1 MAVTRRWQRV
11 KAGGVRQ
18 SETGEKK
25 DDPDESRQVPGFKS
39 DDGAPPPVEGIPP
52 EQMSNFRLLVR
63 MFEFVGPV
71 KYLAILACA
80 LVALGTFV
88 DISAVNLTR
97 IVINNVSTVVGASVK
112 PSAMGRTGRE
122 VAASGSLQP
131 SVPAATGGDSL
142 IREIQTHFLHGPLR
156 TTINL
161 IGLLALF
168 VAASTLVTFFRWLVN
183 SKLSMDMVFAMRAS
197 MYDQLQRVGFSF
209 HDSHSSG
216 TLINR
221 SLSDLHNIRQFVNMA
236 LVQITEI
243 VLYIVGYNI
252 LLASISP
259 TVGLVALLPLPF
271 WFAYLRYFSKKAQPI
286 QKQIM
291 TSGDELTMVLSENV
305 AGAQVVKAFATE
317 KTEIGKYDK
326 TADRFFERVLKNVG
340 LFSNFV
346 PIVRSIATASSL
358 SLFLVGSL
366 LCVSGSLKV
375 GDLIVFGVA
384 MGNILGRL
392 QQLNQISNQYQTS
405 IVSARRFYEVMLAQP
420 SVKEMPSAA
429 ALPRGSGEVEFAGV
443 GFTYG
448 GAVKPVLENISFRA
462 AGGSVVALVGPTGAG
477 KSTMMQLLA
486 RFYDPDQGVISIDG
500 ADIKTVS
507 LSSLRKS
514 ICFVFQETF
523 LFSDTVANNIRYGD
537 PSATDG
543 AVEAAARIAQAHD
556 FIMELPQGYETL
568 LGERGT
574 TLSGG
579 QRQRLAIARALMADP
594 RILVL
599 DEALAAI
606 DPETEHRI
614 RRGLELVLTNRTVFV
629 IAHRLST
636 VRAANLILVLEHGR
650 VSQMGTHAQL
660 MGQPGHYREV
670 AVLQLSGD
678 EPTAESAPDRT
689 TLPEAAV

>member
-1 MAVTRRWQRV
+1 MAVIRRRQQA
-11 KAGGVRQ
+11 KAGCAEQG
-18 SETGEKK
+18 STGEQQE
-25 DDPDESRQVPGFKS
+25 DPDESRQNPGSKP
-39 DDGAPPPVEGIPP
+39 DEVTPVPVEGIPP

-71 KYLAILACA
+71 KYLAILACS
-80 LVALGTFV
+80 LVALATFV
-88 DISAVNLTR
+88 DISTVNLTR
-97 IVINNVSTVVGASVK
+97 IVINNVSTVVGATVK
-112 PSAMGRTGRE
+112 PPTLTSTAPVFVVQSPHKT
-122 VAASGSLQP
+122 AAST
-131 SVPAATGGDSL
+131 VIGGESF
-142 IREIQTHFLHGPLR
+142 IAEVRAHFFHGPLR
-156 TTINL
+156 TTISL

-168 VAASTLVTFFRWLVN
+168 VAASTVVTFFRWFVN
-183 SKLSMDMVFAMRAS
+183 SKLSMDMVFSMRAS

-209 HDSHSSG
+209 HDRHSSG

-259 TVGLVALLPLPF
+259 MVGLVALLPIPF
-271 WFAYLRYFSKKAQPI
+271 WIIYLRYFSNKVQPI
-286 QKQIM
+286 QQQIM
-291 TSGDELTMVLSENV
+291 ASGDELTMVLSENV

-326 TADRFFERVLKNVG
+326 TADRFFDRVLKNVG

-366 LCVSGSLKV
+366 LCVSGRLKV

-420 SVKEMPSAA
+420 SVKELPDAPV
-429 ALPRGSGEVEFAGV
+429 LPRGSGQIEFSGV
-443 GFTYG
+443 SFTYG
-448 GAVKPVLENISFRA
+448 GAAKPVLENVSFRA

-477 KSTMMQLLA
+477 KSTLMQLLA
-486 RFYDPDQGVISIDG
+486 RFYDPDQGLISIDG
-500 ADIKTVS
+500 VDVKTVS
-507 LSSLRKS
+507 LNSLRKS

-523 LFSDTVANNIRYGD
+523 LFSDTVANNIRYGA
-537 PSATDG
+537 PRATDG

-556 FIMELPQGYETL
+556 FIMELPNGYQTL

-579 QRQRLAIARALMADP
+579 QRQRLAIARALLADP
-594 RILVL
+594 KILVL

-606 DPETEHRI
+606 DPVTEHLI
-614 RRGLELVLTNRTVFV
+614 RRGLELVLAQRTVFV

-636 VRAANLILVLEHGR
+636 VRAADLILVLEHGR
-650 VSQMGTHAQL
+650 LTQTGTHEQL
-660 MGQPGHYREV
+660 MAQPGHYREV

-678 EPTAESAPDRT
+678 EPSFPVPPGRSTVR
-689 TLPEAAV
+689 EAAL

>member
-1 MAVTRRWQRV
+1 MAVTRRRQQP
-11 KAGGVRQ
+11 KAGGAEQ
-18 SETGEKK
+18 GSTGERQE
-25 DDPDESRQVPGFKS
+25 DPDESRQSLGSKPEEVTPTL
-39 DDGAPPPVEGIPP
+39 VEGIPP
-52 EQMSNFRLLVR
+52 EQMSNFRLLIR

-71 KYLAILACA
+71 KYLAILACI
-80 LVALGTFV
+80 LVALATFV
-88 DISAVNLTR
+88 DISTVNLTR
-97 IVINNVSTVVGASVK
+97 LVINNVSTVVGATVK
-112 PSAMGRTGRE
+112 LPVSTLTARKVTVPSRSKP
-122 VAASGSLQP
+122 AASSSSSGASFIQ
-131 SVPAATGGDSL
+131 
-142 IREIQTHFLHGPLR
+142 EIQTHFTHGPLR

-168 VAASTLVTFFRWLVN
+168 VAASTVVTFFRWFVN
-183 SKLSMDMVFAMRAS
+183 SKLSMDMVFSMRAS

-209 HDSHSSG
+209 HDRHSSG

-259 TVGLVALLPLPF
+259 TVGLVALLPIPF
-271 WFAYLRYFSKKAQPI
+271 WFTYLRYFSKKAQPI

-317 KTEIGKYDK
+317 KTEISKYDK
-326 TADRFFERVLKNVG
+326 TADRLFDRVLKNVG

-358 SLFLVGSL
+358 SLFLVGSF

-420 SVKEMPSAA
+420 SVMELPDAA
-429 ALPRGSGEVEFAGV
+429 PLPPGSGQVEFTGV
-443 GFTYG
+443 SFTYS
-448 GAVKPVLENISFRA
+448 GAVKPVLENVSFRA

-486 RFYDPDQGVISIDG
+486 RFYDPDQGVISMDG

-523 LFSDTVANNIRYGD
+523 LFSDTVANNIRYGS
-537 PSATDG
+537 PQATDG

-556 FIMELPQGYETL
+556 FIMELSNGYQTL

-594 RILVL
+594 KILVL

-606 DPETEHRI
+606 DPETEHLI

-650 VSQMGTHAQL
+650 LTQMGTHEQL
-660 MGQPGHYREV
+660 MRQPGHYREV

-678 EPTAESAPDRT
+678 EPSFPVPPGGPTV
-689 TLPEAAV
+689 PEVAL